1 MGGGSGSMRTKA
13 KPAPPGASATNG
25 SGGGVGPRRA
35 DDFGDE
41 WIGDGYGHP
50 ERESSREHDPLRAV
64 IPHRALP
71 SSPLQ
76 LSARS
81 YACIMYRRDHGG
93 STSGEPD
100 RARRMSRYRRYVG
113 EVLPT
118 TGGSEY
124 GWSCVALRAWHP
136 HKVPRAPAGPDHRL
150 AEGITA

>member
-1 MGGGSGSMRTKA
+1 MGGCSVSMRAKS
-13 KPAPPGASATNG
+13 KPAAPMTSATNG
-25 SGGGVGPRRA
+25 SGMVMDTPSASPPASMILFVRLSLTGPS
-35 DDFGDE
+35 
-41 WIGDGYGHP
+41 P
-50 ERESSREHDPLRAV
+50 PV
-64 IPHRALP
+64 P

-93 STSGEPD
+93 STSDEPD

-118 TGGSEY
+118 TGDSEY